1 MQTPTNIV
9 RLRQPEAIDDPTA
22 QKLAKEIANRIE
34 GELHYPGEIK
44 VTLIRENRFVE
55 YAR

>member
-1 MQTPTNIV
+1 V
-9 RLRQPEAIDDPTA
+9 SDAEA
-22 QKLAKEIANRIE
+22 QKIAKDIADRVE
-34 GELHYPGEIK
+34 EELHYPGEIK